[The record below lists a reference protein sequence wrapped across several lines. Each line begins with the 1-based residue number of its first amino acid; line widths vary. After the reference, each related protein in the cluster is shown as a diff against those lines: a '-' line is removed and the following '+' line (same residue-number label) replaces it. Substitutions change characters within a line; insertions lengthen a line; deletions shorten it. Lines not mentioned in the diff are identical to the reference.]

1 MKKLIFYSSL
11 LMISIS
17 ASAQVPGYVPTDSL
31 KGWWAS
37 NGNANDASGNGNNG
51 VVNGATLPIFGV
63 IGECL

>member
-1 MKKLIFYSSL
+1 
-11 LMISIS
+11 MISIS